1 MPEAKTGRRLMLND
15 GTTIENGEA
24 GYSSGYLWLWVP
36 GMTLPE
42 AAVIFLDPE
51 KTKKV
56 VFEFGEMSD
65 TYEGYTTCTQLS
77 AVDGKVTICLA
88 KGAENNV

>member
-1 MPEAKTGRRLMLND
+1 MEGRRLILAD

-24 GYSSGYLWLWVP
+24 GYSSGYLWLWMP

-42 AAVIFLDPE
+42 AAGIFLDPE

-56 VFEFGEMSD
+56 TFEYGEMAD
-65 TYEGYTTCTQLS
+65 TYEGYTTCTHLS
-77 AVDGKVTICLA
+77 VTDGKVTVCMS
-88 KGAENNV
+88 KGGNT